1 MPATEPPRRAVVLD
15 GSNIISGGHRNPDQD
30 PNGNRLTSAI
40 NLYKSKGYDVF
51 PCIKG
56 GTLYFM
62 SGEASIDRLDP
73 SKGSH
78 PKAPGY
84 DALNKLTEK
93 NSNPRLRTY
102 KWDDDM
108 HIIALAL
115 EKNAW
120 IVTNDTFEDSWDH
133 EQKKPKP
140 RERTIYPDYDWARI
154 DDMTWGTTF
163 HLGSDRVVSDDTW
176 RTEGDAFLH
185 PTLKPAPAPLFS
197 DENSELRR
205 AVDLLGLALQDV
217 ERTAENHEEH
227 DSAEIQA
234 ISKKIY
240 WMSVRY
246 REIADSIPRPRMP
259 ERDDLE
265 KMTVSMLKQ
274 ICEQYGIKKSGRKEE
289 IIQRILESE
298 ESNENPAE
306 KNPEE
311 KQERE
316 ISISLNGRQES
327 GAIIGKG
334 GAIIQKIQH
343 DSGAHLSIHD
353 DELLTIS
360 GSPGSI
366 QEAKELVEEIL
377 NEVKVAQKAE
387 EERRK
392 KVAAQKAK
400 RKAAHEKKLAADKAD
415 KAKHGT
421 VTQAALVLNNLR
433 DNPMSLPRKKHTLLE
448 RIEEIGDGKWS
459 KERSSSI
466 LNWLKQ
472 KGKITIEGE
481 SVHYDL

>member
-1 MPATEPPRRAVVLD
+1 M
-15 GSNIISGGHRNPDQD
+15 
-30 PNGNRLTSAI
+30 
-40 NLYKSKGYDVF
+40 
-51 PCIKG
+51 
-56 GTLYFM
+56 
-62 SGEASIDRLDP
+62 AS
-73 SKGSH
+73 
-78 PKAPGY
+78 
-84 DALNKLTEK
+84 
-93 NSNPRLRTY
+93 
-102 KWDDDM
+102 
-108 HIIALAL
+108 
-115 EKNAW
+115 
-120 IVTNDTFEDSWDH
+120 
-133 EQKKPKP
+133 
-140 RERTIYPDYDWARI
+140 
-154 DDMTWGTTF
+154 
-163 HLGSDRVVSDDTW
+163 LGV
-176 RTEGDAFLH
+176 
-185 PTLKPAPAPLFS
+185 
-197 DENSELRR
+197 
-205 AVDLLGLALQDV
+205 ALQEV
-217 ERTAENHEEH
+217 ERTAENHEDH

-311 KQERE
+311 KQERQ

-400 RKAAHEKKLAADKAD
+400 RKAAQKAKRKAAEKAEKAE
-415 KAKHGT
+415 KAKHGIG
-421 VTQAALVLNNLR
+421 TQAVLVVNNLR
-433 DNPMSLPRKKHTLLE
+433 DNPMSRPRKKLTLLE

-459 KERSSSI
+459 KERSKQI

>member
-1 MPATEPPRRAVVLD
+1 
-15 GSNIISGGHRNPDQD
+15 
-30 PNGNRLTSAI
+30 
-40 NLYKSKGYDVF
+40 
-51 PCIKG
+51 
-56 GTLYFM
+56 
-62 SGEASIDRLDP
+62 
-73 SKGSH
+73 
-78 PKAPGY
+78 
-84 DALNKLTEK
+84 
-93 NSNPRLRTY
+93 
-102 KWDDDM
+102 
-108 HIIALAL
+108 
-115 EKNAW
+115 
-120 IVTNDTFEDSWDH
+120 
-133 EQKKPKP
+133 
-140 RERTIYPDYDWARI
+140 
-154 DDMTWGTTF
+154 
-163 HLGSDRVVSDDTW
+163 
-176 RTEGDAFLH
+176 
-185 PTLKPAPAPLFS
+185 
-197 DENSELRR
+197 
-205 AVDLLGLALQDV
+205 
-217 ERTAENHEEH
+217 
-227 DSAEIQA
+227 
-234 ISKKIY
+234 
-240 WMSVRY
+240 
-246 REIADSIPRPRMP
+246 MP

-265 KMTVSMLKQ
+265 KMTVPMLKQ

-311 KQERE
+311 KQERG

-334 GAIIQKIQH
+334 GTIIQKIQR

-360 GSPGSI
+360 GSQDSI

-400 RKAAHEKKLAADKAD
+400 RKAAD

-459 KERSSSI
+459 KEISNSI